1 MWGGSG
7 TALASSC
14 LGSISL
20 LLQGCP
26 FIGHSRESG
35 AGLLLSYPHSK
46 VGGLERGGKAVQRS
60 ALHGASAVSLL
71 PSKGFSHSTGRSR
84 LRRVR
89 ERGKGGTAER
99 ASWCLGSI
107 TSPLQGFS
115 QSHWSFATWQMCVSE
130 SARFGLFAYEGE
142 WHSPGIIL
150 PWQWRL
156 FPRAELAPRS
166 GAESLVTVISGLWPG
181 SLELVVFLTHA
192 VGEGSERVASARPGF
207 FPMSTNSQIRSK
219 WRWLECEPVANAFSR
234 GV

>member
-1 MWGGSG
+1 
-7 TALASSC
+7 
-14 LGSISL
+14 
-20 LLQGCP
+20 
-26 FIGHSRESG
+26 
-35 AGLLLSYPHSK
+35 
-46 VGGLERGGKAVQRS
+46 
-60 ALHGASAVSLL
+60 
-71 PSKGFSHSTGRSR
+71 
-84 LRRVR
+84 
-89 ERGKGGTAER
+89 
-99 ASWCLGSI
+99 
-107 TSPLQGFS
+107 
-115 QSHWSFATWQMCVSE
+115 MCVSE